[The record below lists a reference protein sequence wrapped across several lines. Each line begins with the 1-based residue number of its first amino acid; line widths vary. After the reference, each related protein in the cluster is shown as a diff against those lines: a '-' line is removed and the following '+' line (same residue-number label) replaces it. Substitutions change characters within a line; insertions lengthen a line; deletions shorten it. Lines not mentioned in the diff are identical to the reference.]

1 MADITNR
8 SPACTR
14 DGRGAEKL
22 HPLSSATMASFT
34 SHHSWA
40 ISPST
45 HGISSSKCLPYRS
58 ITQRTITRGGRDR
71 RKNWNPKTK
80 EHEVMGRASLGLDPR
95 GWKFSQSLSPFL
107 FLSLSLFL
115 NLSQSLLSSL
125 SLYLFFFILETLT
138 ARVVGYVNGD
148 WHSNTSSIFISRKL
162 NSPWEKN
169 SLPLFREN
177 HPHLAFSC
185 TKVKQRVF
193 RMKKLKAKMI

>member
-1 MADITNR
+1 MDRAGTDKPSYKSILISSHNHTTADITNR

-34 SHHSWA
+34 FHHSWA

-107 FLSLSLFL
+107 FLSLSL
-115 NLSQSLLSSL
+115 SQSLSVPPLFPLPL
-125 SLYLFFFILETLT
+125 SLFLYL
-138 ARVVGYVNGD
+138 RNP
-148 WHSNTSSIFISRKL
+148 HS
-162 NSPWEKN
+162 
-169 SLPLFREN
+169 
-177 HPHLAFSC
+177 
-185 TKVKQRVF
+185 
-193 RMKKLKAKMI
+193 